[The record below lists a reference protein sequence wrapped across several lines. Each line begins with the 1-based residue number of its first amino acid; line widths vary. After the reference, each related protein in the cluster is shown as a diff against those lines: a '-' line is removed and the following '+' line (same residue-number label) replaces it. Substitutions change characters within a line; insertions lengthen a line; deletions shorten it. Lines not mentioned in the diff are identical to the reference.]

1 MTHHLHYKAGD
12 VIFRQGYPGDNA
24 YIILSGQVEIVDEI
38 PGGPEFRIALLDA
51 GQMFGELALLD
62 DKPRSATARAVSD
75 VTLQIV
81 PI

>member
-1 MTHHLHYKAGD
+1 MNKNLYFKAGD
-12 VIFRQGYPGDNA
+12 IIFRQGYPGDNA
-24 YIILSGQVEIVDEI
+24 YIVISGQVEIVDMI
-38 PGGPEFRIALLDA
+38 PDGPEFRIAVLDA

-62 DKPRSATARAVSD
+62 DKPRSATARAITD